1 MKSFIKYLYD
11 YAYTGEQA
19 ENNDEESGE
28 DEEIDVKLTGEKN
41 PTNDS
46 NGHVIEIDLLFVF
59 VSIFISDST

>member
-1 MKSFIKYLYD
+1 MKSFVKDLYD

-41 PTNDS
+41 ATNDS
-46 NGHVIEIDLLFVF
+46 N
-59 VSIFISDST
+59 